1 MTTPPDTKQRLQ
13 IAGPAGP
20 LDVLIEPAAD
30 PGGPLCVICHPH
42 PQYGGTLDNK
52 VVYTLARAAQELGA
66 AAVRFNFR
74 GVGQSVG
81 AFDHGVGEVD
91 DLLAVVAWA
100 RAAYPGRPLHLAG
113 FSFGAAMA
121 LRAHVAAGAVSL
133 LLVAPP
139 AGMGYLEQDA
149 APRLPWQ
156 VIHGSRDELI
166 GLAVLQ
172 EWLEALSGQTPP
184 LTVIA
189 DADHFFHGRL
199 TPLREAARA
208 FWGPLMLPRLD
219 STGRAK

>member
-1 MTTPPDTKQRLQ
+1 MTTSPDTRQRLQ

-20 LDVLIEPAAD
+20 LEVLVERPPE
-30 PGGPLCVICHPH
+30 PGGPLCVVCHPH

-52 VVYTLARAAQELGA
+52 VVYTLARAANELGA
-66 AAVRFNFR
+66 IAVRFNFR
-74 GVGQSVG
+74 GVGQSAG
-81 AFDHGVGEVD
+81 AFDHGAGEVD

-100 RAAYPGRPLHLAG
+100 RAVYPGQPLHLAG

-121 LRAHVAAGAVSL
+121 LRGHVAAGAASL
-133 LLVAPP
+133 LQVAPP

-149 APRLPWQ
+149 SPRLPWQ
-156 VIHGSRDELI
+156 VIHGSRDELV
-166 GLAVLQ
+166 GLDVLRG
-172 EWLEALSGQTPP
+172 WLQATAGDTPP
-184 LTVIA
+184 LTVID

-208 FWGPLMLPRLD
+208 FWCPLMPLRLD